1 MAKKSARKQEEQD
14 EDRTFA
20 IQSARY
26 GMANDDALSEDVT
39 AAVVALVRGGR
50 LAVKVD
56 AAALGVRRKFATRC
70 RLYVTFTVGAR
81 ELNASTAQGKELR
94 LP

>member
-1 MAKKSARKQEEQD
+1 MAKKSTRKQEEQD

-20 IQSARY
+20 IQSACY
-26 GMANDDALSEDVT
+26 GTARDDAQSEDVT
-39 AAVVALVRGGR
+39 AAVAALAKGGK
-50 LAVKVD
+50 LALKVD
-56 AAALGVRRKFATRC
+56 GAALGVRRKFAGRC
-70 RLYVTFTVGAR
+70 RLYVTFTVGMR